1 MTANSSSIPDW
12 KVTAGYRVLI
22 KIGWALTALAIYLAG
37 AASFLDAVAMWW
49 VVAGLAGAAI
59 LVGLLLPEPIPRDLI
74 TGPRNRIDAVGRR

>member
-49 VVAGLAGAAI
+49 VTI
-59 LVGLLLPEPIPRDLI
+59 R
-74 TGPRNRIDAVGRR
+74 